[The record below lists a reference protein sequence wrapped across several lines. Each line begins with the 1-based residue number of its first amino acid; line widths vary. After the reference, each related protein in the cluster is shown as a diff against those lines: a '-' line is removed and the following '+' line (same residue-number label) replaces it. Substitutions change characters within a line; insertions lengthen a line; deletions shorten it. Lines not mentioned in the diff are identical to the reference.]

1 MQCFSLSGTCSSIM
15 FELHYSRENVGMHH
29 SVTHNK
35 DVTADNKKICTK
47 SHRNYEDLVV
57 WETLAWKTLMAM
69 RPFYP
74 PVIKQINANSAG
86 ESLHIPQQKEHYGVL
101 GVKDVIVIRKLT
113 TKVCDPPLV
122 GSLLKVTKCNKIL
135 LSPAWVQSLV
145 EYQPLF
151 RGSCPPPH
159 RGWAVLRR
167 AGHMFT
173 KDPES

>member
-1 MQCFSLSGTCSSIM
+1 MLECISLRRTTEM
-15 FELHYSRENVGMHH
+15 WQR
-29 SVTHNK
+29 
-35 DVTADNKKICTK
+35 NKKSALNHT
-47 SHRNYEDLVV
+47 RTM
-57 WETLAWKTLMAM
+57 ETLLFERHWHKKTWMAIK
-69 RPFYP
+69 PFRADR
-74 PVIKQINANSAG
+74 ILSRKKTDKCKF
-86 ESLHIPQQKEHYGVL
+86 LHILQQKQHYEVL

-135 LSPAWVQSLV
+135 LSPASVQSLV
-145 EYQPLF
+145 EYQSLF
-151 RGSCPPPH
+151 SSSCPPPH